1 MAVKCLTDDNKKHII
16 KLFQRKKA
24 TQRDLAR
31 NFFVSERTIHR
42 VLEEAGLATTIPR
55 IQGEAYQVMQTLK
68 KYNFAPEDLESLFRM
83 VTKPLTIEDVVPV
96 VQEASVNQMLYLT
109 KAWSTYR
116 RISDQDVSLMDVSSV
131 EATVRRAS

>member
-1 MAVKCLTDDNKKHII
+1 MTVKCLTDDSKKQIVE
-16 KLFQRKKA
+16 LFQSKKA
-24 TQRDLAR
+24 NQRELA
-31 NFFVSERTIHR
+31 NTFFVSERTIHR

-96 VQEASVNQMLYLT
+96 VQGASVNQMLYLT
-109 KAWSTYR
+109 QAWSTHR
-116 RISDQDVSLMDVSSV
+116 RISGQDVSLMDVSSV